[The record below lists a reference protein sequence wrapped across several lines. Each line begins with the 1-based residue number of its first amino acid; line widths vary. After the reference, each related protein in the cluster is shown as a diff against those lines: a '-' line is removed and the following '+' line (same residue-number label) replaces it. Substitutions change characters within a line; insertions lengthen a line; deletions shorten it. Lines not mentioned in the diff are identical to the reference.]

1 MCISCVLCI
10 CVQSESVLED
20 RIEKSPPEKE
30 HSDAPKKLTDTPEEL
45 KGTPC
50 NSSYMP

>member
-1 MCISCVLCI
+1 MCICMQGESASEDCV
-10 CVQSESVLED
+10 
-20 RIEKSPPEKE
+20 EKSPPEKE

-50 NSSYMP
+50 NFSYMP